1 MMDMKINLL
10 AEQQQK
16 HRRYLNERD
25 EHWRAK
31 VSLEFSVEVLDCLYH
46 APYFCFLSTSLRTT
60 DYTDAR

>member
-46 APYFCFLSTSLRTT
+46 AP
-60 DYTDAR
+60 